1 MKKDE
6 EMISLNFTKNE
17 FDEEMS
23 LDERLQRLKTNE
35 LKSIKAGAIC
45 QKDACWGMACIECN
59 DRCEDNYCEHC
70 DDCWDCWDY
79 GCESDCD
86 FCPEDREDEWCRR
99 MEPT

>member
-59 DRCEDNYCEHC
+59 DRCEDNYCEFEC
-70 DDCWDCWDY
+70 SMECYLDGY
-79 GCESDCD
+79 EPG
-86 FCPEDREDEWCRR
+86 CRR
-99 MEPT
+99 MLPT